1 MSDDKKPP
9 LSFEDVQEIL
19 RILEKSTFNELHLN
33 ISGLHLRLRRDG
45 SAQPNPPAWES
56 AEPAAEKQIA
66 QPPPRATQQASPV
79 PDGLIEI
86 RAPTLGT
93 FYAAPRPGAP
103 PFVEVGTRLDPNTVI
118 GIIEIMKLMNA
129 VPSGVDGEIREIC
142 VQNGEAV
149 EYGQV
154 LMRVSP
160 LGK

>member
-66 QPPPRATQQASPV
+66 QPAPRATQQASPV

-93 FYAAPRPGAP
+93 FYAAQGPALR
-103 PFVEVGTRLDPNTVI
+103 RLSKSEH
-118 GIIEIMKLMNA
+118 G
-129 VPSGVDGEIREIC
+129 SIRI
-142 VQNGEAV
+142 
-149 EYGQV
+149 
-154 LMRVSP
+154 R
-160 LGK
+160 